1 MKQKEDTAV
10 SKRKKYSREPSRKL
24 LAMKPGDRVEF
35 PLPDKQ
41 PERRRAY
48 RLVNSLANRI
58 LGAGNYKI
66 RAEFGSPRC
75 WLERLR

>member
-1 MKQKEDTAV
+1 M

-35 PLPDKQ
+35 PLPDQQ

-75 WLERLR
+75 WLERVR